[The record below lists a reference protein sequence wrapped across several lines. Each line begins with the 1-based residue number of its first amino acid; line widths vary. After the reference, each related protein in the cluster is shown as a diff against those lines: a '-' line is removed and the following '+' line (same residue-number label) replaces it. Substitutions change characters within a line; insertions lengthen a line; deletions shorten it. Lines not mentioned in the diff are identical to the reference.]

1 MCCFPCHFPALVLL
15 FWGLFLWFS
24 QVEFF
29 PTLSLISP
37 DEFIFFAHVSSPSL
51 YSRLVLSSSFHR
63 ICLTFIHLL
72 PFAHV
77 IFHAYP
83 LAPFLPILLSFLFPF
98 LLLSRSHTHIH
109 THTYSHSDA
118 YVPTS
123 PWLNEIR
130 TRVSTGDARDAS
142 SVCVTRIRTYTRV
155 QRTRHGRIYTRV
167 NAATWTRDGQT
178 PEISDPDVV
187 VSKSPRKPLRL

>member
-1 MCCFPCHFPALVLL
+1 MSDSRIVFHNRAFFTSISSFSLTVRKFSLSLSRCIFLSLNTFLCFSCPDVLL
-15 FWGLFLWFS
+15 PLSLSRVSPPLRGLFLSFS

-37 DEFIFFAHVSSPSL
+37 DEFIFLAHVSSPSL

-77 IFHAYP
+77 VFHAYP

-109 THTYSHSDA
+109 THTH
-118 YVPTS
+118 
-123 PWLNEIR
+123 I
-130 TRVSTGDARDAS
+130 
-142 SVCVTRIRTYTRV
+142 
-155 QRTRHGRIYTRV
+155 
-167 NAATWTRDGQT
+167 
-178 PEISDPDVV
+178 
-187 VSKSPRKPLRL
+187 